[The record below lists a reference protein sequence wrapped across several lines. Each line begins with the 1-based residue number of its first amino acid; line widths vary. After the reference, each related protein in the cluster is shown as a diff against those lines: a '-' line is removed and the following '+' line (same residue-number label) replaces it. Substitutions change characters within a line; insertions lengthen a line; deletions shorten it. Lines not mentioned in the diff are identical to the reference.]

1 MNTMTKLK
9 LNLAHGAGEIL
20 TREELKK
27 VLGGTG
33 SGSGSGGWDGDY
45 TSIRD
50 ANGNKVTKNYVRGV
64 NREIVVNTID
74 ITHLDSLYI
83 GMVYVRTQVGHIVS
97 FATLDDYIVFYIP
110 LNTS

>member
-1 MNTMTKLK
+1 MEVVAAAGMVITHQSEMQMAIKL
-9 LNLAHGAGEIL
+9 L
-20 TREELKK
+20 
-27 VLGGTG
+27 
-33 SGSGSGGWDGDY
+33 
-45 TSIRD
+45 
-50 ANGNKVTKNYVRGV
+50 KNYVRGV